1 MPSPWWHIWP
11 YRASD
16 KPIESQTG
24 PEAIRLSSLLRPGE
38 ALICLSIC
46 GSFTH
51 CNYSVSSPTG
61 NRWDW
66 ICSPARLNP
75 AERIRSA
82 LTSSPVSGY
91 TFPPPNFRVL
101 SSIPR
106 ASKASGSLSPLLGQ
120 RALSAVFR
128 AVNIMHFFP
137 LIICLL
143 LSLCR

>member
-11 YRASD
+11 YSASD
-16 KPIESQTG
+16 RPIESQTG
-24 PEAIRLSSLLRPGE
+24 PGAIRLSSLLSPGE
-38 ALICLSIC
+38 ALFCLSIC

-51 CNYSVSSPTG
+51 CNYAVSSPTG

-66 ICSPARLNP
+66 ICWLARLNP

-82 LTSSPVSGY
+82 LTSFPVSGY
-91 TFPPPNFRVL
+91 SFPPPNFRVL
-101 SSIPR
+101 SSIPS
-106 ASKASGSLSPLLGQ
+106 ASKASGSLTPFLGQ

-143 LSLCR
+143 LSPCR